1 MVIEQMRKRNEE
13 KRPLLK
19 WDVMDVREMTY
30 DSNFFDLIID
40 KSTIDALLCG
50 ENAFINVALMM
61 KEC

>member
-1 MVIEQMRKRNEE
+1 
-13 KRPLLK
+13 
-19 WDVMDVREMTY
+19 MDVREMTY

-50 ENAFINVALMM
+50 EDAFINVAKML